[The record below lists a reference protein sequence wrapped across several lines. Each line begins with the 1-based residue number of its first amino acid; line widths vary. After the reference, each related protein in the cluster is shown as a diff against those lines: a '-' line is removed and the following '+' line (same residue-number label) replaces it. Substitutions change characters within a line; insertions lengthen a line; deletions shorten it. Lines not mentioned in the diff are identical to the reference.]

1 VSATD
6 RTRELR
12 SLLFRLRKRV
22 KPLAPGH
29 AGAPPEGTDPVVHE
43 LVYSFLVWEASAPLA
58 TAALGRM
65 RTAVVD
71 YNELRVCYPLEL
83 ASLMGEGYPL
93 AVERAT
99 RLRAALTEVYRREH
113 GTMLGRLIDLPKRD
127 ARAYL
132 EALEGVP
139 PFVAARVV
147 LLALGGHAVPLDAM
161 LHGMLAAEEAVE
173 PDGTIIDAMG
183 WLERT
188 LRAKESEEAYLLLE
202 AWRKRKAPKVG
213 PTAGAGPKRS
223 SKVQGRSRGSE
234 TEP

>member
-1 VSATD
+1 MSATD

-22 KPLAPGH
+22 KPLARDHSGTPPGD
-29 AGAPPEGTDPVVHE
+29 ADPVVHE

-58 TAALGRM
+58 TGALRRM
-65 RTAVVD
+65 TAAVVD
-71 YNELRVCYPLEL
+71 YNELRVCYPHEL

-93 AVERAT
+93 AIERAT

-127 ARAYL
+127 ARMYL

-173 PDGTIIDAMG
+173 PGGTVIDAMA

-213 PTAGAGPKRS
+213 PSPGDKPKRAN
-223 SKVQGRSRGSE
+223 KAQEG
-234 TEP
+234 

>member
-1 VSATD
+1 MSATD

-29 AGAPPEGTDPVVHE
+29 SGAPPEGTDPVVHE
-43 LVYSFLVWEASAPLA
+43 LVYSFLAWEASAPLA
-58 TAALGRM
+58 TAALNRM
-65 RTAVVD
+65 RAAVVD
-71 YNELRVCYPLEL
+71 YNELRVCYAQEL
-83 ASLMGEGYPL
+83 AGLMGEGYPL
-93 AVERAT
+93 AMERAT

-113 GTMLGRLIDLPKRD
+113 GTVLARLIDLPKRD
-127 ARAYL
+127 ARVYL

-161 LHGMLAAEEAVE
+161 LHGMLASEEAVE
-173 PDGTIIDAMG
+173 PESTVADAMG

-202 AWRKRKAPKVG
+202 AWRKRKAQKVG
-213 PTAGAGPKRS
+213 PAAGAKPKRS
-223 SKVQGRSRGSE
+223 GKAQN
-234 TEP
+234 